1 MTRRLRD
8 VELPLLYSSV
18 QLTRLTVILRVT
30 VCNWFPNSNMLHK
43 NQEKVKWVTCEGD
56 TEAKHSSWRSAA
68 CLHILNYSSILLKF
82 SLNLK
87 FTWPIRIQGCSSC
100 FGLISL
106 KDWIHFSSAF
116 SWWFAPLADSYTDTA
131 RLKIQRCVIALAL
144 YTNYLENAA
153 SPSAE

>member
-1 MTRRLRD
+1 MSSC
-8 VELPLLYSSV
+8 LYFTLQFSLHDSLWYFVSPSVTDFQTATCCTKIKKRSSESRV
-18 QLTRLTVILRVT
+18 RVT
-30 VCNWFPNSNMLHK
+30 QRRNIRPQSR
-43 NQEKVKWVTCEGD
+43 
-56 TEAKHSSWRSAA
+56 RSAA

-153 SPSAE
+153 SPSAV